1 MSLHLSR
8 REEVGE
14 SPKDIV
20 GTCRD
25 QSAGPAALKVHVDS
39 DSLPYKTMEDYYWKS
54 STTHSIASFRARLN
68 LAGSRRHVQSTPCN
82 LDLMNYCTDDE
93 PFL

>member
-14 SPKDIV
+14 SPKDIE

-54 STTHSIASFRARLN
+54 STTHSIASFRARF
-68 LAGSRRHVQSTPCN
+68 QSTPCN